1 VADIKSAFEIAM
13 EKANKI
19 EAATPEEKLQWKFQ
33 PQGEQLAV
41 KYLKDDLN
49 LAAELGKFQ
58 NSEKKYVVQGMMN
71 VLTRGIDLPKNEAVN
86 KTTRKAMDG
95 IKLIKQDKARVENVF
110 NKIRYILNHYTKEG
124 EQQKRQA
131 YEQVKAQFVAKLQ
144 QAMRQQRGAGAQMD
158 LNNVDIEQH
167 PQFQEEWR
175 RVLGQLDSQYLE
187 HLSEY
192 RRELMELP

>member
-13 EKANKI
+13 EKVNRI
-19 EAATPEEKLQWKFQ
+19 EAATPEEKLKWKFQ
-33 PQGEQLAV
+33 PQGEQVAV

-49 LAAELGKFQ
+49 LAAELGKFKD
-58 NSEKKYVVQGMMN
+58 NEKKYVTQGIMT
-71 VLTRGIDLPKNEAVN
+71 VLTRSIDLPKNDVIK

-95 IKLIKQDKARVENVF
+95 IKLIKQDKARLENIYS
-110 NKIRYILNHYTKEG
+110 KIRYIMTHYSNEG

-131 YEQVKAQFVAKLQ
+131 YEQLKVQFADKLQ
-144 QAMRQQRGAGAQMD
+144 QALQQQGAGARVD
-158 LNNVDIEQH
+158 VNNLNIEQH

-175 RVLGQLDSQYLE
+175 RVLGQMDSQYME
-187 HLSEY
+187 HLNEY